1 MHSRNIFAGFLIA
14 VVWFTLSAGVAAQG
28 TWVVEKTFHIG
39 GEGGWDYVTLDAKNH
54 RLYVPRSTHTMVIDA
69 DSGKT
74 LADIP
79 GQKHNHGV
87 ALAPEAGRGFISDG
101 SGAVVIFDLKT
112 NAVLGTIA
120 AQPDAD
126 GIIFDKASGL
136 VLVVSGDNG
145 VLMTLKP
152 DADPKTGSIDA
163 PIELGGKPEFLA
175 SDGAGKVYIN
185 LEDKNQV
192 AVVDI
197 KARKVLAHWPVAPGG
212 APVGLSIDTEKR
224 RLFIG
229 CRNPQKLIVMS
240 TDDGKVLADL
250 PIGAGVDATKFDR
263 HQAFA
268 SCRDGKLAV
277 AGESASGKFEIVQTV
292 TTPVGARTMD
302 IDPEMHKVYL
312 ATAEFEEQ
320 KPGATGRPV
329 AKPGT
334 FVIVVVGRR

>member
-1 MHSRNIFAGFLIA
+1 MYSRTVFAGFLIA
-14 VVWFTLSAGVAAQG
+14 AVSFTLSGRVAAQG
-28 TWVVEKTFHIG
+28 TWTVEKTFRIG
-39 GEGGWDYVTLDAKNH
+39 GDGGWDYVTLDAKNH

-74 LADIP
+74 VADIP

-87 ALAPEAGRGFISDG
+87 ALVPDVGRGFISDG
-101 SGAVVIFDLKT
+101 SGAIVIFDLKT
-112 NAVLGTIA
+112 NGVLGTIA

-126 GIIFDKASGL
+126 GIIFDKASEL
-136 VLVVSGDNG
+136 VLVVSGDSG

-152 DADPKTGSIDA
+152 DADPKTASIEP
-163 PIELGGKPEFLA
+163 PIDLGGKPEFLV
-175 SDGAGKVYIN
+175 SDGAGKVYVN
-185 LEDKNQV
+185 LVDKNEV

-197 KARKVLAHWPVAPGG
+197 KARKVIAHWPVAPGG

-250 PIGAGVDATKFDR
+250 PIGAGVDATRFDGR
-263 HQAFA
+263 QAFA
-268 SCRDGKLAV
+268 SCRDGKLEV
-277 AGESASGKFEIVQTV
+277 AGESAPGKFEILQTV

-302 IDPEMHKVYL
+302 IDPKTHKVYL
-312 ATAEFEEQ
+312 ATAEFEEL
-320 KPGATGRPV
+320 KPGATGRPI

-334 FVIVVVGRR
+334 FMVVVVTRH